1 MGEARKDRQL
11 RMDAVLLEI
20 FLQALH
26 TGYAVIAIRGVAD
39 KLVVELADTDEDG
52 YLLYGFEVDI
62 ITEVILEITDTPE
75 VVLVWIQEG
84 RTARCTDGAGLQTIR
99 VSEQE
104 AVYELPATRVSEH
117 EKLICV
123 NAWIALRH
131 ILDHIEENQIIA
143 DAVAGE
149 ELIAVEVIALNESTR
164 EHRRK
169 HSHMIF
175 VGEFLRLLDVLF
187 DCTAGSMDDD
197 EERVLMLLFV
207 VVVVWEMHPVVETRV
222 GRTVPEH
229 I

>member
-1 MGEARKDRQL
+1 
-11 RMDAVLLEI
+11 MDAVLLEI

-131 ILDHIEENQIIA
+131 ILDHIEENQIIVCKSA
-143 DAVAGE
+143 
-149 ELIAVEVIALNESTR
+149 
-164 EHRRK
+164 
-169 HSHMIF
+169 
-175 VGEFLRLLDVLF
+175 
-187 DCTAGSMDDD
+187 TAQKPFTSSK
-197 EERVLMLLFV
+197 
-207 VVVVWEMHPVVETRV
+207 
-222 GRTVPEH
+222 VPFWNASKVSASF
-229 I
+229 

>member
-84 RTARCTDGAGLQTIR
+84 RISD
-99 VSEQE
+99 VSFCCGSDRWI
-104 AVYELPATRVSEH
+104 LSDSE
-117 EKLICV
+117 K
-123 NAWIALRH
+123 ALR
-131 ILDHIEENQIIA
+131 IIYLFRGGYSA
-143 DAVAGE
+143 FYVAVCSVAFFFFSS
-149 ELIAVEVIALNESTR
+149 LQCDVE
-164 EHRRK
+164 
-169 HSHMIF
+169 
-175 VGEFLRLLDVLF
+175 
-187 DCTAGSMDDD
+187 
-197 EERVLMLLFV
+197 
-207 VVVVWEMHPVVETRV
+207 
-222 GRTVPEH
+222 
-229 I
+229 

>member
-84 RTARCTDGAGLQTIR
+84 RTARCRPSDDQ
-99 VSEQE
+99 
-104 AVYELPATRVSEH
+104 
-117 EKLICV
+117 
-123 NAWIALRH
+123 
-131 ILDHIEENQIIA
+131 
-143 DAVAGE
+143 GE
-149 ELIAVEVIALNESTR
+149 R
-164 EHRRK
+164 
-169 HSHMIF
+169 
-175 VGEFLRLLDVLF
+175 
-187 DCTAGSMDDD
+187 AGSG
-197 EERVLMLLFV
+197 L
-207 VVVVWEMHPVVETRV
+207 
-222 GRTVPEH
+222 RTARHQSVRT
-229 I
+229 

>member
-104 AVYELPATRVSEH
+104 AVYELP
-117 EKLICV
+117 
-123 NAWIALRH
+123 
-131 ILDHIEENQIIA
+131 
-143 DAVAGE
+143 
-149 ELIAVEVIALNESTR
+149 
-164 EHRRK
+164 
-169 HSHMIF
+169 
-175 VGEFLRLLDVLF
+175 
-187 DCTAGSMDDD
+187 
-197 EERVLMLLFV
+197 
-207 VVVVWEMHPVVETRV
+207 P
-222 GRTVPEH
+222 PECPNMKN
-229 I
+229 

>member
-84 RTARCTDGAGLQTIR
+84 RTSVHQSLSSPERRSRRRQKCTRRDFFARI
-99 VSEQE
+99 
-104 AVYELPATRVSEH
+104 
-117 EKLICV
+117 
-123 NAWIALRH
+123 
-131 ILDHIEENQIIA
+131 
-143 DAVAGE
+143 
-149 ELIAVEVIALNESTR
+149 
-164 EHRRK
+164 
-169 HSHMIF
+169 
-175 VGEFLRLLDVLF
+175 
-187 DCTAGSMDDD
+187 
-197 EERVLMLLFV
+197 
-207 VVVVWEMHPVVETRV
+207 
-222 GRTVPEH
+222 
-229 I
+229 